1 MKADRLREKIVQS
14 TEECGVQLDDMY
26 KDMEQMINSLTPEIS
41 RVHPEGSFQ
50 RIFWNQQ
57 KSALQCSNPRL
68 VRWHPLI
75 IKWCLYLRHRSSGA
89 YETLRNSGVLKL
101 PSQRTLR
108 DHTHYIKSQSGFS
121 SEVDKEWQATRIS
134 VNGKGVQCFS

>member
-14 TEECGVQLDDMY
+14 TEECGVQLDDDMY

-57 KSALQCSNPRL
+57 KSALQCSN
-68 VRWHPLI
+68 
-75 IKWCLYLRHRSSGA
+75 SSMA
-89 YETLRNSGVLKL
+89 SFDNKVVPIPTTQV
-101 PSQRTLR
+101 
-108 DHTHYIKSQSGFS
+108 
-121 SEVDKEWQATRIS
+121 
-134 VNGKGVQCFS
+134 